1 MAWLHGAKIVHCD
14 FKPSNLLYDRN
25 KNCVK
30 VCDFGLSAFL
40 EEAKQIHM
48 GTPHFISPV
57 SIFIFSIFHFSF
69 FNFLFF
75 FFNFL
80 LFNFFFNFSIYFLIF
95 FSIFPFIFIFIF
107 FRKFGKTMKIIAK
120 KMKIIFLQEIF
131 MLLEFPWS
139 NLFKEKHLL

>member
-69 FNFLFF
+69 FNFLFIF
-75 FFNFL
+75 SILHFY
-80 LFNFFFNFSIYFLIF
+80 FFFNFSIYFYF
-95 FSIFPFIFIFIF
+95 YF

-120 KMKIIFLQEIF
+120 KMKIIFLQDIF